1 MAFRVSGGA
10 PSDGDGVERALC
22 DALKFTRQYMDLLP
36 EWLSQDSRRY
46 HMTIIKN
53 IRTESNAGCHSAPA
67 ITRRAFQ
74 HVLLAAFAVCFL
86 GCSSGMFT
94 PSELP
99 HSLVAKHA
107 ISASHLNLSGLNSSA
122 MQVNSIYPGDVLQ
135 VDVVTG
141 AGKRTETNWRLRVD
155 ENGAIPLPQVGPIR
169 VAGLE
174 LVAAERLIGDV
185 YRRREIYLHPSVSLT
200 VDVRRTKRVTVE
212 GAVEKP
218 GNYDLPIG
226 NADIADALLAAGG
239 LTAEA
244 DVIVEVR
251 HARGFGIGNPSS
263 PDHAAWQHA
272 QQVGYQYSP
281 ESQVNIRRINLA
293 TIRSEDQASQML
305 EDGAVVTVVRR
316 PIPTVSVIGLVK
328 QNKQIKIPPGDE
340 MRVLDAITA
349 AGGTSADLAD
359 KVFIV
364 RRVPG
369 SEETV
374 IINTSIKKA
383 KRDLSWNVLLAS
395 GDVVSVEETPQT
407 FLWRGVSNILNV
419 AWLGARF
426 STLGL

>member
-1 MAFRVSGGA
+1 
-10 PSDGDGVERALC
+10 
-22 DALKFTRQYMDLLP
+22 
-36 EWLSQDSRRY
+36 
-46 HMTIIKN
+46 MTTIKYTC
-53 IRTESNAGCHSAPA
+53 TESNSGCHNAPA
-67 ITRRAFQ
+67 ITRRALQ
-74 HVLLAAFAVCFL
+74 HVSLLAFAVCCL

-99 HSLVAKHA
+99 HSLVAKPV

-122 MQVNSIYPGDVLQ
+122 MRVNSIYSGDVLQ

-141 AGKRTETNWRLRVD
+141 TGNRDETSWRLRVD

-185 YRRREIYLHPSVSLT
+185 YRQREIYLHPSVSLT
-200 VDVRRTKRVTVE
+200 VDARRTKRVTVE
-212 GAVEKP
+212 GAVKKP
-218 GNYDLPIG
+218 GNYDLPAA
-226 NADIADALLAAGG
+226 NADITDALLAAGG

-251 HARGFGIGNPSS
+251 HTRGFGIANPSS
-263 PDHAAWQHA
+263 PNHAAWQHA

-281 ESQVNIRRINLA
+281 GSQVDVRRINLA
-293 TIRSEDQASQML
+293 TIRSEDQASQSI
-305 EDGAVVTVVRR
+305 EDGAVVTVVKR
-316 PIPTVSVIGLVK
+316 PIPTVGVIGLVK
-328 QNKQIKIPPGDE
+328 QNKQIKIPSGAE
-340 MRVLDAITA
+340 MRVLDAISA
-349 AGGTSADLAD
+349 AGGTSVDLAD

-374 IINTSIKKA
+374 IINTSIKQA

-407 FLWRGVSNILNV
+407 FLWRGLSNILNV
-419 AWLGARF
+419 AWTGARV
-426 STLGL
+426 SALGL

>member
-1 MAFRVSGGA
+1 
-10 PSDGDGVERALC
+10 
-22 DALKFTRQYMDLLP
+22 
-36 EWLSQDSRRY
+36 
-46 HMTIIKN
+46 
-53 IRTESNAGCHSAPA
+53 
-67 ITRRAFQ
+67 
-74 HVLLAAFAVCFL
+74 
-86 GCSSGMFT
+86 MFT

-99 HSLVAKHA
+99 HSLVAKPV

-122 MQVNSIYPGDVLQ
+122 MRVNSIYSGDVLQ

-141 AGKRTETNWRLRVD
+141 TGNRDETSWRLRVD

-185 YRRREIYLHPSVSLT
+185 YRQREIYLHPSVSLT
-200 VDVRRTKRVTVE
+200 VDARRTKRVTVE
-212 GAVEKP
+212 GAVKKP
-218 GNYDLPIG
+218 GNYDLPAA
-226 NADIADALLAAGG
+226 NADITDALLAAGG

-251 HARGFGIGNPSS
+251 HTRGFGIANPSS
-263 PDHAAWQHA
+263 PNHAAWQHA

-281 ESQVNIRRINLA
+281 GSQVDVRRINLA
-293 TIRSEDQASQML
+293 TIRSEDQASQSI
-305 EDGAVVTVVRR
+305 EDGAVVTVVKR
-316 PIPTVSVIGLVK
+316 PIPTVGVIGLVK
-328 QNKQIKIPPGDE
+328 QNKQIKIPSGAE
-340 MRVLDAITA
+340 MRVLDAISA
-349 AGGTSADLAD
+349 AGGTSVDLAD

-374 IINTSIKKA
+374 IINTSIKQA

-407 FLWRGVSNILNV
+407 FLWRGLSNILNV
-419 AWLGARF
+419 AWTGARV
-426 STLGL
+426 SALGL